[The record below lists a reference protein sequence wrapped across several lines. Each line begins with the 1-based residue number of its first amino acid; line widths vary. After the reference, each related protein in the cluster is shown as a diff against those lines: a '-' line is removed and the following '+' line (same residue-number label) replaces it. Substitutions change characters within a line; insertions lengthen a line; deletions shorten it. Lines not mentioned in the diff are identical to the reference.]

1 MLLIKLSIYGR
12 KFMVIP
18 QTDHK
23 LSINKVGKN
32 SQILCAHLDPFRW
45 PSHIYGIDCRSKIIV
60 GEHTIYGYNRL
71 YLM

>member
-1 MLLIKLSIYGR
+1 MLIIKLSIYGR

-18 QTDHK
+18 QTGHK

-45 PSHIYGIDCRSKIIV
+45 PSHIY
-60 GEHTIYGYNRL
+60 IYTVNNGSLTWYS
-71 YLM
+71 